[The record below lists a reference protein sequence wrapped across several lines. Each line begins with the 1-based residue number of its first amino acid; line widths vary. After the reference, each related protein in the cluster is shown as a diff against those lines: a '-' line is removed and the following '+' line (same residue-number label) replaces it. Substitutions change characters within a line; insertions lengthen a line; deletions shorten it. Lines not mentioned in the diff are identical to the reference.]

1 MSLKPFKFNKSTYLS
16 DPDKCNDQLQ
26 EWVEQFLD
34 IFYESPEYQKLSKA
48 NQKSGGMM
56 FSMFMELNMNY
67 LGKGLESI
75 DLKSTR
81 EVMTKLFPRN
91 TICSNTQAKTIV
103 PEIIACWQCLQRLI
117 DGSAQKKKLKHA
129 EAIINYLQS
138 IKKDYLNIY
147 NPHGSPGPSVT
158 MLESRSKP
166 APDKT
171 NTEEDWIEDLIDDA
185 AANLATIRKQPEPPQ
200 SWHRLYDLQSLSQF
214 LFTICIEGIDEEE
227 SEAIA
232 TILSF
237 ALNGLFIQIRQG
249 NSQAAHFW
257 QEVEQ
262 NIVMSYEH
270 DELDSVVMTPLLGV
284 LTNYRQYLSKSF
296 IEFIHHWQ
304 TADHDS
310 QDGESEFSLEDLN
323 NICQAMLEE
332 IPDEFTFASVWQEE
346 MGFMPQAGMM
356 LITQQMLSFDNP
368 RYGDYLA
375 LLVLDEQEEK
385 AVTVAELL
393 AKHPK
398 AITPLT
404 LERIIRI
411 RNWLPK
417 AVQTHIDKLI
427 KNVRKLGVCPSG
439 KKVSTDGQMQAWMT
453 SVDGSGAQGV
463 MIMVNDIDE
472 PRAFR
477 LVNFVLKEAVG
488 IVDISVS
495 PPETRKKLQQII
507 TSTKQHGV
515 PLEKVSS
522 ELIRTL
528 IPPFMALN
536 LSSKTCLS
544 ADMLEGMELLGL
556 NNWNPAAARFETLNP
571 ELLSFATPPSDQE
584 IANAQKR
591 SVSWTNSAF
600 ADSWLIPDA
609 FTITGG
615 TVKKMVSEICD
626 QVFEPQK
633 GQWRERMQRMSLW
646 ANACEN
652 KQRQKQA
659 RDFAVVSWL
668 LEQDIPAR
676 QIKLLESIA
685 KKSL

>member
-1 MSLKPFKFNKSTYLS
+1 MSLQPFKFKKSTYLS
-16 DPDKCNDQLQ
+16 DPDKCNDQLHL
-26 EWVEQFLD
+26 WVDRFLD
-34 IFYESPEYQKLSKA
+34 IFYLSPEYQKLSKA
-48 NQKSGGMM
+48 NQKSCGMM
-56 FSMFMELNMNY
+56 FRLFMELNMRH

-81 EVMTKLFPRN
+81 QVMTQLFPRKLV
-91 TICSNTQAKTIV
+91 CSDNRVKTIV

-138 IKKDYLNIY
+138 IKKDYLKIY
-147 NPHGSPGPSVT
+147 HPHGAADPSVN
-158 MLESRSKP
+158 MLESRAEP
-166 APDKT
+166 APDESGT
-171 NTEEDWIEDLIDDA
+171 GQDWIEDLINDA
-185 AANLATIRKQPEPPQ
+185 VANLTTICHQPEPPQ
-200 SWHRLYDLQSLSQF
+200 SWHRLYDLRSLGQF
-214 LFTICIEGIDEEE
+214 LFAICVEGVDEQECD
-227 SEAIA
+227 AIA

-249 NSQAAHFW
+249 DQQAAHFW

-262 NIVMSYEH
+262 NIMISYEH
-270 DELDSVVMTPLLGV
+270 DELDDVVMTPLLSV

-304 TADHDS
+304 TSDHDS
-310 QDGESEFSLEDLN
+310 QDADGDYALEDLN
-323 NICQAMLEE
+323 NICHAMLEE
-332 IPDEFTFASVWQEE
+332 IPDEFTFASVWQEQ
-346 MGFMPQAGMM
+346 MGFMPPAGMM

-375 LLVLDEQEEK
+375 LLVLDEQEDK

-398 AITPLT
+398 SITPLT
-404 LERIIRI
+404 LDRIIRI
-411 RNWLPK
+411 RNWVPK
-417 AVQTHIDKLI
+417 AVQVHIDTLI

-439 KKVSTDGQMQAWMT
+439 RKVSTNGEIQVWMT

-463 MIMVNDIDE
+463 MIIVKDINQ

-477 LVNFVLKEAVG
+477 LVNFVLKERVG

-495 PPETRKKLQQII
+495 PPETRKNLQHII

-522 ELIRTL
+522 GLIEKL

-556 NNWNPAAARFETLNP
+556 VNWNPAPAHFEELSP

-584 IANAQKR
+584 IAIAQKR
-591 SVSWTNSAF
+591 SASWTNSAF

-626 QVFEPQK
+626 RVLEPKK

-646 ANACEN
+646 ANACES

-659 RDFAVVSWL
+659 RDFAVVGWL
-668 LEQDIPAR
+668 LEQDMPAR